1 MPGSSNG
8 FSEFQQHAHELIRV
22 IDLYFDACQQESIPV
37 LRSISP
43 QDSFQT
49 WNGELKNP
57 TLSLNDLFRKIIED
71 STHLHHPGYIGHQV
85 ATAHPLSLLG
95 DMVASLLNNGMA
107 VYEMGQVSVA
117 MEKAICERIAGLLGW
132 DKQAGGI
139 FTSGGSL
146 ANLTALLAAREKYSK
161 GKYWEEGY
169 YKAPEL
175 AVMVSS
181 ESHYCISRAVKI
193 MGLGQRGLILLPVN
207 DDFQTEISALE
218 TCYQEAIARGQEVF
232 AFVANSGST
241 ATGSYDPLEPIAE
254 FCKKHGIWLHIDG
267 AHGGAVVFS
276 DQHRALLQGAVHAD
290 SITIDFHKLLQCSI
304 LCTSLVFKSIQDSYH
319 TFSQGAQYLFYEPS
333 EDWFQVGK
341 RTFECTK
348 TMMVLKA
355 YVLLHQL
362 GESSL
367 GATLDRQ
374 YQLALDFSNY
384 LVQTGVFKVAC
395 QPQSNIVCFRYTPDD
410 IPAEQLDLLNA
421 RIREYLVREGQYYL
435 VQTTIHGI
443 FYFRTALM
451 NPHTTLPHL
460 KKLANHIISLQH
472 LIS

>member
-1 MPGSSNG
+1 LPDSSYE
-8 FSEFQQHAHELIRV
+8 FSKFQQDAHELIAV
-22 IDLYFDACQQESIPV
+22 IDRYFNACQQETIPV
-37 LRSISP
+37 LKVIKP
-43 QDSFQT
+43 EDSFQT
-49 WNGELKNP
+49 WNSELQHP
-57 TLSLNDLFRKIIED
+57 TLSLRDLFSKIIEN
-71 STHLHHPGYIGHQV
+71 STHLHHPGYVGHQV
-85 ATAHPLSLLG
+85 ATAHPLSLLS
-95 DMVASLLNNGMA
+95 DLVASLLNNGMA

-117 MEKAICERIAGLLGW
+117 MEKAICERIGHLMGW
-132 DKQAGGI
+132 DHHAGGI

-169 YKAPEL
+169 YQAPDL

-193 MGLGQRGLILLPVN
+193 MGLGQRGMILLPVN
-207 DDFQTEISALE
+207 DKFQTDIDQLE
-218 TCYQEAIARGQEVF
+218 AYYQAAVDRGQEVF

-241 ATGSYDPLEPIAE
+241 ATGSYDPLEAIGT
-254 FCKKHGIWLHIDG
+254 FCKKHNIWLHIDG

-276 DQHRALLQGAVHAD
+276 ELHRDLLRGSSQAD

-319 TFSQGAQYLFYEPS
+319 TFAQGAQYLFYEPYD
-333 EDWFQVGK
+333 DWFQVGK

-355 YVLLHQL
+355 YTLMHQL
-362 GESSL
+362 GENAL
-367 GATLDRQ
+367 GTNVDRQ
-374 YQLALDFSNY
+374 YQLARDFSEY
-384 LVQTGVFKVAC
+384 LVQTGVFKIAC
-395 QPQSNIVCFRYTPDD
+395 SPQSNIVCFRYVPEDVPVEHHD
-410 IPAEQLDLLNA
+410 HLNA
-421 RIREYLVREGQYYL
+421 RIREYLVQEGDYYI
-435 VQTTIHGI
+435 VQTIIQGS

-451 NPHTTLPHL
+451 NPHTTLAHL
-460 KKLANHIISLQH
+460 KKLALHIISLKY